1 MVPVALK
8 AAIISGLAARLISP
22 PLSQQ
27 EAGSLVRHFECMQTF
42 DRTAVFTIM
51 AGVGVWMALGGSR
64 AVAMRL
70 PFVSTFIGL
79 TALHREALRNV

>member
-1 MVPVALK
+1 
-8 AAIISGLAARLISP
+8 
-22 PLSQQ
+22 
-27 EAGSLVRHFECMQTF
+27 MQTF